1 MRFPWLFGGGA
12 GATLRLVE
20 RLWALAILMLALAV
34 RYWDPAPIEIL
45 RYKQFDVAQ
54 VLKPAKTPAFK
65 ITVVEIDEESLA
77 TVGQWP
83 WPRTV
88 VADLILKLRAAG
100 AVVIGFDVL
109 FPEPDRT
116 SPALFLKTLR
126 GLDPEL
132 VKLLKRLPDNDAVMA
147 TAMGQALVVLGQSGF
162 ERTVA
167 KNANPPKKA
176 PFGERG
182 ADPRPYLLN
191 FPGLVRN
198 IAPLENA
205 ARGVGMITVKPELDG
220 VTRRVPLVTRVGADV
235 FPSLAVEMLRV
246 ATGGRA
252 YATDTG
258 PSGLTGLILRSVRGQ
273 VKVPTDR
280 DGHFWIHFRKSD
292 RSRYVSARD
301 VLSGKVPP
309 ALLRG
314 KIVLV
319 GASAVGLRDIKATP
333 LEAAIPGVEAQAFVI
348 ENIIAKTF
356 LIRPF
361 WTTGAEIV
369 FTALISLLLIVVV
382 PLLGPIR
389 SLIIGFVGAAASV
402 GGAWYAFDQKGLLL
416 DLTFPGGATF
426 AVYAVLA
433 YMNYVGEERSK
444 RQVRSAFSRYMSPAL
459 VEQLADQPGRL
470 VLGGET
476 KELSIL
482 FSDIRGFTTISEGL
496 DASALTGLINDY
508 LTPMTEVILEKDGT
522 IDKYI
527 GDAIMAFWN
536 APLNDPQHAE
546 HSCRAALGMLEALAV
561 FERGSA
567 RLAASG
573 GRPHIPIRIGVGINT
588 GLCSVGNMGSMQ
600 RFDYSVLGDPVNL
613 AARLESATKEYGVE
627 IIIGENTQAQVPNL
641 ATMELDLV
649 KVKGKTEASR
659 IFGLFGDESY
669 AASPEFTQLKA
680 RNHDM
685 LTAARDEKWA
695 VLDGLITECR
705 SIAGGR
711 LDSYYDIFQKRMTS
725 NAA

>member
-1 MRFPWLFGGGA
+1 MRFPRLFGGRS

-20 RLWALAILMLALAV
+20 RLWAFAILTVAIAV
-34 RYWDPAPIEIL
+34 RWWDPAPIEIL

-54 VLKPAKTPAFK
+54 VLRPAEMPDFK
-65 ITVVEIDEESLA
+65 VTIVEIDEESLA
-77 TVGQWP
+77 SIGQWP

-132 VKLLKRLPDNDAVMA
+132 VKLLKRLPDNDVVMA

-162 ERTVA
+162 ERAGA
-167 KNANPPKKA
+167 KAATPPKVA
-176 PFGERG
+176 PHGEKG
-182 ADPRPYLLN
+182 ADPRPFLLN
-191 FPGLVRN
+191 WPGLIRN
-198 IAPLENA
+198 IAPLEKA

-220 VTRRVPLVTRVGADV
+220 VTRRVPLVTRVGENI

-246 ATGGRA
+246 GTGGAA
-252 YATDTG
+252 YVTDTR
-258 PSGLTGLILRSVRGQ
+258 PDGLTGIVVRSIRGQ
-273 VKVPTDR
+273 MKVPTDN

-292 RSRYVSARD
+292 RGRYVSAQD
-301 VLSGKVPP
+301 VLARKAPP

-314 KIVLV
+314 KLVLV

-348 ENIIAKTF
+348 ENMISRTF
-356 LIRPF
+356 LTRPS

-369 FTALISLLLIVVV
+369 VTVLVSLLLIVVV

-389 SLIIGFVGAAASV
+389 SLIIGFVGAAASA
-402 GGAWYAFDQKGLLL
+402 GGVWYAFTEKGLLL
-416 DLTFPGGATF
+416 DLTFPAGATF
-426 AVYAVLA
+426 AIYAVLA

-459 VEQLADQPGRL
+459 VEQLAEQPGRL

-476 KELSIL
+476 KDLSIL

-496 DASALTGLINDY
+496 DAAELTGLINDY
-508 LTPMTEVILEKDGT
+508 LTPMTEVILENDGT

-536 APLNDPQHAE
+536 APLNDPEHAL
-546 HSCRAALGMLEALAV
+546 HSCRAALGMLEALKA
-561 FERGSA
+561 FNEEDAA
-567 RLAASG
+567 RAAAG
-573 GRPHIPIRIGVGINT
+573 GRAHIPIRVGIGINT
-588 GLCSVGNMGSMQ
+588 GPCSVGNMGSMQ
-600 RFDYSVLGDPVNL
+600 RFDYSVLGDAVNL
-613 AARLESATKEYGVE
+613 AARLESATKDYGVE
-627 IIIGENTQAQVPNL
+627 IIIGENTRALVPDL

-649 KVKGKTEASR
+649 TVKGKTEASR
-659 IFGLFGDESY
+659 IFGLFGDEAY
-669 AASPEFTQLKA
+669 AASDEFANLKA

-685 LTAARDEKWA
+685 LTAARDRKWDA
-695 VLDGLITECR
+695 LEALIAECR
-705 SIAGGR
+705 GLAGGR
-711 LDSYYDIFQKRMTS
+711 LDGYYDVFQKRLNS
-725 NAA
+725 RAA

>member
-1 MRFPWLFGGGA
+1 MRFPRLGGWGA

-20 RLWALAILMLALAV
+20 RLWALAVLLLALAI
-34 RYWDPAPIEIL
+34 RYWDPAPVEVL

-54 VLKPAKTPAFK
+54 ILKPAATPKFRVT
-65 ITVVEIDEESLA
+65 IVEIDEESLA
-77 TVGQWP
+77 SIGQWP

-100 AVVIGFDVL
+100 AIVIGFDVL

-116 SPALFLKTLR
+116 SPTLFIKTIR

-147 TAMGQALVVLGQSGF
+147 TAMRHALVVLGQSGF
-162 ERTVA
+162 ERVGIKTDR
-167 KNANPPKKA
+167 PPRKA
-176 PFGERG
+176 PHGELG
-182 ADPRPYLLN
+182 EDPHPYLLN
-191 FPGLVRN
+191 FPGLIRN
-198 IAPLENA
+198 IAPLEDA

-220 VTRRVPLVTRVGADV
+220 VTRRVPLVSRVGPDV
-235 FPSLAVEMLRV
+235 FPSLAIEMLRI
-246 ATGGRA
+246 ATGGGA
-252 YATDTG
+252 YATQTG
-258 PSGLTGLILRSVRGQ
+258 PSGLTGIIMRGTGGQ
-273 VKVPTDR
+273 VKIPTDR
-280 DGHFWIHFRKSD
+280 DGHFWIHFRKSERD
-292 RSRYVSARD
+292 RYISAKD
-301 VLSGKVPP
+301 VLAVKAPP
-309 ALLRG
+309 ALLRN
-314 KIVLV
+314 KLVLV

-348 ENIIAKTF
+348 ENILSKTF
-356 LIRPF
+356 LTRPF
-361 WTTGAEIV
+361 WTTGAEII
-369 FTALISLLLIVVV
+369 FTVLISLLLIIVV

-389 SLIIGFVGAAASV
+389 SLIIGFIGVAASA
-402 GGAWYAFDQKGLLL
+402 GGVWYAFDQKGLLL
-416 DLTFPGGATF
+416 DVTFPASATF

-459 VEQLADQPGRL
+459 VEQLAEQPGRL

-496 DASALTGLINDY
+496 DAAELTGLINDY
-508 LTPMTEVILEKDGT
+508 LTPMSEVILENRGT

-546 HSCRAALGMLEALAV
+546 HSCRAALGMLTALKTFNEEDAK
-561 FERGSA
+561 R
-567 RLAASG
+567 AATG
-573 GRPHIPIRIGVGINT
+573 GRPHIPIRIGIGINT
-588 GLCSVGNMGSMQ
+588 GPCSVGNMGSMQ
-600 RFDYSVLGDPVNL
+600 RFDYSVLGDAVNL

-627 IIIGENTQAQVPNL
+627 IIIGENTQALVPKL

-669 AASPEFTQLKA
+669 AASPEFAKLKA

-695 VLDGLITECR
+695 QLEELIAECR
-705 SIAGGR
+705 AVADGR
-711 LDSYYDIFQKRMTS
+711 LDGYYDIFQKRVKTP
-725 NAA
+725 AA

>member
-1 MRFPWLFGGGA
+1 MRFPKLGWGT
-12 GATLRLVE
+12 GATHRAFE
-20 RLWALAILMLALAV
+20 RVWALVVLILVLAI
-34 RYWDPAPIEIL
+34 RYWDPAPVEIL
-45 RYKQFDVAQ
+45 RLKQFDVAQ
-54 VLKPAKTPAFK
+54 TLKPAASPKFK
-65 ITVVEIDEESLA
+65 VTIVEIDEESLA
-77 TVGQWP
+77 SIGQWP

-100 AVVIGFDVL
+100 AIVIGFDVL

-116 SPALFLKTLR
+116 SPTLFIKTLR

-132 VKLLKRLPDNDAVMA
+132 VRILKRLPDNDAVMA
-147 TAMGQALVVLGQSGF
+147 TSMRQALVVLGQSGF
-162 ERTVA
+162 ERA
-167 KNANPPKKA
+167 GIKSDLPPRKA

-191 FPGLVRN
+191 FPGLIRN

-220 VTRRVPLVTRVGADV
+220 VTRRVPLVMRVGPDV
-235 FPSLAVEMLRV
+235 FPSIAIEMLRV
-246 ATGGRA
+246 ATGGGA

-258 PSGLTGLILRSVRGQ
+258 PSGLTGIIMRGVRGQ
-273 VKVPTDR
+273 VKIPTDR
-280 DGHFWIHFRKSD
+280 DGHFWIHFRKSE
-292 RSRYVSARD
+292 RSRYVSAKD
-301 VLSGKVPP
+301 VLAVKAPA
-309 ALLRG
+309 ALLRN
-314 KIVLV
+314 KLVLV
-319 GASAVGLRDIKATP
+319 GASAVGLRDIKASP

-348 ENIIAKTF
+348 ENIISQTF
-356 LIRPF
+356 LTRPF

-369 FTALISLLLIVVV
+369 CAALISLLLILVV
-382 PLLGPIR
+382 PRLGPIR
-389 SLIIGFVGAAASV
+389 SLILGFIGISALA
-402 GGAWYAFDQKGLLL
+402 GGVWYAFDQKGLLL
-416 DLTFPGGATF
+416 DLTFPAGATF

-459 VEQLADQPGRL
+459 VEQLAEQPGRL

-496 DASALTGLINDY
+496 DAAELTGLINDY
-508 LTPMTEVILEKDGT
+508 LTPMSEVILQNRGT

-536 APLNDPQHAE
+536 APLNDAQHAE
-546 HSCRAALGMLEALAV
+546 HSCRAALGMLEALKA
-561 FERGSA
+561 FNEEDAKRA
-567 RLAASG
+567 EAG
-573 GRPHIPIRIGVGINT
+573 GRPHIPIRIGIGINT
-588 GLCSVGNMGSMQ
+588 GPCSVGNMGSMQ
-600 RFDYSVLGDPVNL
+600 RFDYSVLGDTVNL

-627 IIIGENTQAQVPNL
+627 IIIGENTQALVPGL

-659 IFGLFGDESY
+659 IFGLFGDEGY
-669 AASPEFTQLKA
+669 AASPEFSKLKA

-685 LTAARDEKWA
+685 LTAARDEKWD
-695 VLDGLITECR
+695 VLEGLIAECR

-711 LDSYYDIFQKRMTS
+711 LDSYYDIFEKRVKTH
-725 NAA
+725 AA

>member
-1 MRFPWLFGGGA
+1 MRFPRLGGWGA

-20 RLWALAILMLALAV
+20 RLWALAVLLLALAI
-34 RYWDPAPIEIL
+34 RYWDPAPVEVL

-54 VLKPAKTPAFK
+54 ILKPAATPKFRVT
-65 ITVVEIDEESLA
+65 IVEIDEESLA
-77 TVGQWP
+77 SIGQWP

-100 AVVIGFDVL
+100 AIVIGFDVL

-116 SPALFLKTLR
+116 SPTLFIKTIR

-132 VKLLKRLPDNDAVMA
+132 VNLLKRLPDNDAVMA
-147 TAMGQALVVLGQSGF
+147 TAMRHALVVLGQSGF
-162 ERTVA
+162 ERVGIKTDR
-167 KNANPPKKA
+167 PPRKA
-176 PFGERG
+176 PHGELG
-182 ADPRPYLLN
+182 EDPHPYLLN
-191 FPGLVRN
+191 FPGLIRN
-198 IAPLENA
+198 IAPLEDA

-220 VTRRVPLVTRVGADV
+220 VTRRVPLVSRVGPDV
-235 FPSLAVEMLRV
+235 FPSLAIEMLRI
-246 ATGGRA
+246 ATGGGA
-252 YATDTG
+252 YATQTG
-258 PSGLTGLILRSVRGQ
+258 PSGLTGIIMRGTGGQ
-273 VKVPTDR
+273 VKIPTDR
-280 DGHFWIHFRKSD
+280 DGHFWIHFRKSERD
-292 RSRYVSARD
+292 RYISAKD
-301 VLSGKVPP
+301 VLAVKAPP
-309 ALLRG
+309 ALLRN
-314 KIVLV
+314 KLVLV

-348 ENIIAKTF
+348 ENILSKTF
-356 LIRPF
+356 LTRPF
-361 WTTGAEIV
+361 WTTGAEII
-369 FTALISLLLIVVV
+369 FTVLISLLLIIVV

-389 SLIIGFVGAAASV
+389 SLIIGFIGVAASA
-402 GGAWYAFDQKGLLL
+402 GGVWYAFDQKGLLL
-416 DLTFPGGATF
+416 DVTFPASATF

-459 VEQLADQPGRL
+459 VEQLAEQPGRL

-496 DASALTGLINDY
+496 DAAELTGLINDY
-508 LTPMTEVILEKDGT
+508 LTPMSEVILENRGT

-546 HSCRAALGMLEALAV
+546 HSCRAALGMLTALKTFNEEDAK
-561 FERGSA
+561 R
-567 RLAASG
+567 AATG
-573 GRPHIPIRIGVGINT
+573 GRPHIPIRIGIGINT
-588 GLCSVGNMGSMQ
+588 GPCSVGNMGSMQ
-600 RFDYSVLGDPVNL
+600 RFDYSVLGDAVNL

-627 IIIGENTQAQVPNL
+627 IIIGENTQALVPKL

-669 AASPEFTQLKA
+669 AASPEFAKLKA

-695 VLDGLITECR
+695 QLEELIAECR
-705 SIAGGR
+705 AVADGR
-711 LDSYYDIFQKRMTS
+711 LDGYYDIFQKRVKTP
-725 NAA
+725 AA

>member
-1 MRFPWLFGGGA
+1 
-12 GATLRLVE
+12 LVE
-20 RLWALAILMLALAV
+20 RLWALAVLLLALAI
-34 RYWDPAPIEIL
+34 RYWDPAPVEVL

-54 VLKPAKTPAFK
+54 ILKPAATPKFRVT
-65 ITVVEIDEESLA
+65 IVEIDEESLA
-77 TVGQWP
+77 SIGQWP

-100 AVVIGFDVL
+100 AIVIGFDVL

-116 SPALFLKTLR
+116 SPTLFIKTIR

-132 VKLLKRLPDNDAVMA
+132 VNLLKRLPDNDAVMA
-147 TAMGQALVVLGQSGF
+147 TAMRHALVVLGQSGF
-162 ERTVA
+162 ERVGIKTDR
-167 KNANPPKKA
+167 PPRKA
-176 PFGERG
+176 PHGELG
-182 ADPRPYLLN
+182 EDPHPYLLN
-191 FPGLVRN
+191 FPGLIRN
-198 IAPLENA
+198 IAPLEDA

-220 VTRRVPLVTRVGADV
+220 VTRRVPLVSRVGPDV
-235 FPSLAVEMLRV
+235 FPSLAIEMLRI
-246 ATGGRA
+246 ATGGGA
-252 YATDTG
+252 YATQTG
-258 PSGLTGLILRSVRGQ
+258 PSGLTGIIMRGTGGQ
-273 VKVPTDR
+273 VKIPTDR
-280 DGHFWIHFRKSD
+280 DGHFWIHFRKSERD
-292 RSRYVSARD
+292 RYISAKD
-301 VLSGKVPP
+301 VLAVKAPP
-309 ALLRG
+309 ALLRN
-314 KIVLV
+314 KLVLV

-348 ENIIAKTF
+348 ENILSKTF
-356 LIRPF
+356 LTRPF
-361 WTTGAEIV
+361 WTTGAEII
-369 FTALISLLLIVVV
+369 FTVLISLLLIIVV

-389 SLIIGFVGAAASV
+389 SLIIGFIGVAASA
-402 GGAWYAFDQKGLLL
+402 GGVWYAFDQKGLLL
-416 DLTFPGGATF
+416 DVTFPASATF

-459 VEQLADQPGRL
+459 VEQLAEQPGRL

-496 DASALTGLINDY
+496 DAAELTGLINDY
-508 LTPMTEVILEKDGT
+508 LTPMSEVILENRGT

-546 HSCRAALGMLEALAV
+546 HSCRAALGMLTALKTFNEEDAK
-561 FERGSA
+561 R
-567 RLAASG
+567 AATG
-573 GRPHIPIRIGVGINT
+573 GRPHIPIRIGIGINT
-588 GLCSVGNMGSMQ
+588 GPCSVGNMGSMQ
-600 RFDYSVLGDPVNL
+600 RFDYSVLGDAVNL

-627 IIIGENTQAQVPNL
+627 IIIGENTQALVPKL

-669 AASPEFTQLKA
+669 AASPEFAKLKA

-695 VLDGLITECR
+695 QLEELIAECR
-705 SIAGGR
+705 AVADGR
-711 LDSYYDIFQKRMTS
+711 LDGYYDIFQKRVKTP
-725 NAA
+725 AA

>member
-1 MRFPWLFGGGA
+1 MYYPKLFGGGE
-12 GATLRLVE
+12 ATLRLVE
-20 RLWALAILMLALAV
+20 RLWALAILIVALCV
-34 RYWDPAPIEIL
+34 RFWDPAPIEIL
-45 RYKQFDVAQ
+45 RYKLFDVAQ
-54 VLKPAKTPAFK
+54 NLKPAKSPAFK
-65 ITVVEIDEESLA
+65 VTIVEIDEESLA
-77 TVGQWP
+77 SVGQWP

-100 AVVIGFDVL
+100 AIVIGFDIV

-116 SPALFLKTLR
+116 SPTLFLSTLR
-126 GLDPEL
+126 GLDPEI
-132 VKLLKRLPDNDAVMA
+132 VKVLKRLPDNDAVMA
-147 TAMGQALVVLGQSGF
+147 TAMRQALVVLSQSGF
-162 ERTVA
+162 ERVGV
-167 KNANPPKKA
+167 KSDLPPRKA
-176 PFGERG
+176 PHGERG

-205 ARGVGMITVKPELDG
+205 ARGVGMITVRPELDG
-220 VTRRVPLVTRVGADV
+220 ITRRLPLVVRVGDDI

-246 ATGGRA
+246 ATGGGA

-258 PSGLTGLILRSVRGQ
+258 PSGLTGIIMRGVRGQ

-280 DGHFWIHFRKSD
+280 DGHIWIHFRKSE
-292 RSRYVSARD
+292 RSRYISAMD
-301 VLSGKVPP
+301 VLAGKAPP
-309 ALLRG
+309 ALLRQ
-314 KIVLV
+314 KLVLV

-333 LEAAIPGVEAQAFVI
+333 LEAAIPGVEAQAFAI
-348 ENIIAKTF
+348 ENMISKTF
-356 LIRPF
+356 LVRPF

-369 FTALISLLLIVVV
+369 FTALVSLLLIVVV

-389 SLIIGFVGAAASV
+389 SLIIGFLAAAASL

-416 DLTFPGGATF
+416 DLTFPAATTF

-459 VEQLADQPGRL
+459 VEQLAEQPNRL

-496 DASALTGLINDY
+496 SAAELTGLINDY
-508 LTPMTEVILEKDGT
+508 LTPMTEVILDNGGT

-536 APLNDPQHAE
+536 APLNDAQHAE
-546 HSCRAALGMLEALAV
+546 HSCRAALGMLTALKIFNEEDAK
-561 FERGSA
+561 R
-567 RLAASG
+567 AAEG
-573 GRPHIPIRIGVGINT
+573 GRPHIPIRIGIGINT
-588 GLCSVGNMGSMQ
+588 GQCSVGNMGSMQ
-600 RFDYSVLGDPVNL
+600 RFDYSVLGDSVNL

-627 IIIGENTQAQVPNL
+627 IIIGENTQALVPHL

-649 KVKGKTEASR
+649 RVKGKTEASR
-659 IFGLFGDESY
+659 IFGLFGDE
-669 AASPEFTQLKA
+669 AFADSPEFARLKA

-685 LTAARDEKWA
+685 LQAARDQQWKALEE
-695 VLDGLITECR
+695 LIAECR
-705 SIAGGR
+705 TISRGR
-711 LDSYYDIFQKRMTS
+711 LDSYYDIFQKRLKS
-725 NAA
+725 HAA